1 MTWSLRTRGLD
12 LDRPRLIGIV
22 NVTPDSFSDGGRFA
36 STSAAIDHGRSLVEE
51 GADLVDVGGESTRPG
66 ARPVPAEEEIGRVVP
81 VVEALAGDGI
91 VVSVDTSKPEVAL
104 AAVQVG
110 AEVINDVS
118 GFRQPGMRR
127 VAAETGAGLVV
138 MHMQG
143 TPADMQDDPAYADVV
158 EDVAG
163 YLAAQAD
170 LLESEG
176 VAASR
181 IVVDP
186 GIGFGKKLNHNLAL
200 LAGLD
205 TVGGGRPVVLG
216 ASRKSFLKT
225 LLGVDDPADRDRAS
239 AVVVALGVARGVRLF
254 RVHDVEA
261 SLEAA
266 RLSWAIV
273 REER

>member
-1 MTWSLRTRGLD
+1 M
-12 LDRPRLIGIV
+12 GIV
-22 NVTPDSFSDGGRFA
+22 NVTSDSFSDGGRFA

-118 GFRQPGMRR
+118 GFRHPGMRR

-158 EDVAG
+158 EDVAA

>member
-118 GFRQPGMRR
+118 GFRHPGMRR

-158 EDVAG
+158 EDVAA

-186 GIGFGKKLNHNLAL
+186 GIGFGKQLDHNLAL

-205 TVGGGRPVVLG
+205 TVGGGRPVLLG

>member
-118 GFRQPGMRR
+118 GFRHPGMRR

-158 EDVAG
+158 EDVAA